1 MNRSDVT
8 RLAVLAVIWGSS
20 FLFIKVS
27 LEGMSDIQVVLFRTI
42 LGAAAMLTIV
52 LIRGIPLPRNIGLW
66 GHLTIIGTVGNVLP
80 FFLFAWAED
89 GRISSGLAGIYN
101 GTTPLF
107 TLVLAMAFLGAERAT
122 PARIVGLLLGF
133 AGVVVVLAP
142 WEGVGTS
149 TIAGQVGCL
158 AAAAAY
164 GIALVWNRRHL
175 PAFGCPPQS
184 LALGQV
190 VAAGAVTALTLPFIG
205 WSDVSVTWRVAGSI
219 VALGTLGTGIAFFLL
234 YALIESIGATRAST
248 VTYLVPLVAV
258 ALGVVVLGEQVEWY
272 HFAGAAV
279 VLLGIMIAER
289 RLRLPRALPQTA
301 PAPVE
306 IAISGD
312 PHERSTSAPPHG
324 PADQRL
330 R

>member
-1 MNRSDVT
+1 MSRADML
-8 RLAVLAVIWGSS
+8 RLVILAGIWGSS

-42 LGAAAMLTIV
+42 LGGAAMLALV
-52 LIRGIPLPRNIGLW
+52 MLRGLPVPRNLRLW
-66 GHLTIIGTVGNVLP
+66 GHLAIIGTIGNVLP

-107 TLVLAMAFLGAERAT
+107 TMVLAMFFLAAERAT
-122 PARIVGLLLGF
+122 IARVVGLLLGF

-142 WEGVGTS
+142 WEGVGAS

-164 GIALVWNRRHL
+164 GVALIWNRRNL
-175 PAFGCPPQS
+175 PDFGYPPQS

-190 VAAGAVTALTLPFIG
+190 VAAGAVTILTIPFAG
-205 WSDVSVTWRVAGSI
+205 WSDVSLTWRVTGSI
-219 VALGTLGTGIAFFLL
+219 VALGVFGTGIAFFLL
-234 YALIESIGATRAST
+234 YSLIESVGATRAST
-248 VTYLVPLVAV
+248 VTYLIPLVAV

-272 HFAGAAV
+272 HFAGGAI

-289 RLRLPRALPQTA
+289 RLPVALARRKAAAVETA
-301 PAPVE
+301 
-306 IAISGD
+306 
-312 PHERSTSAPPHG
+312 
-324 PADQRL
+324 
-330 R
+330 